1 MAERYHQHT
10 VPGSYPRVLESQS
23 RKRSYPA
30 MAKHDEL
37 IIEPRDDGRWG
48 IKKPHAE
55 RSSDVKDTQ
64 KLAIRRAK
72 RLAPEGDIKL
82 KGLNGKFRKVQSA
95 K

>member
-1 MAERYHQHT
+1 MRVIESAHR
-10 VPGSYPRVLESQS
+10 GSND
-23 RKRSYPA
+23 K

-64 KLAIRRAK
+64 KQAVKRAK
-72 RLAPEGDIKL
+72 ELAPEGDIKL
-82 KGLNGKFRKVQSA
+82 KGLNGKFKHIQHGE
-95 K
+95 